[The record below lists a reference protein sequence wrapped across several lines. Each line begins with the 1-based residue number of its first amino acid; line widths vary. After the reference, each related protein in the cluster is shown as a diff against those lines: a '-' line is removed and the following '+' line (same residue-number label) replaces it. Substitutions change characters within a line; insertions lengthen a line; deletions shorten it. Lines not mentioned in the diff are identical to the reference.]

1 MSNSGKTWGAN
12 FKMRG
17 EDMLFWKL
25 RLQLQSMSHICKST
39 SLLCMNCLFHSMT
52 LFMLDCDHSLIT
64 LCCFMYF
71 WWEFKRLTPKCQ
83 RIKKCIE
90 K

>member
-17 EDMLFWKL
+17 EDMLFWKSY
-25 RLQLQSMSHICKST
+25 LQLQSMSQICKRT

-52 LFMLDCDHSLIT
+52 LFMLDCDHDSTHLMLFYVLLVGIQ
-64 LCCFMYF
+64 
-71 WWEFKRLTPKCQ
+71 KVNP
-83 RIKKCIE
+83 
-90 K
+90 

>member
-12 FKMRG
+12 FKMRV

-25 RLQLQSMSHICKST
+25 RLQLQSMSQICKRT

-52 LFMLDCDHSLIT
+52 LFILDCDHLYSPCVVFYVLLVGIQ
-64 LCCFMYF
+64 
-71 WWEFKRLTPKCQ
+71 KVNP
-83 RIKKCIE
+83 
-90 K
+90 